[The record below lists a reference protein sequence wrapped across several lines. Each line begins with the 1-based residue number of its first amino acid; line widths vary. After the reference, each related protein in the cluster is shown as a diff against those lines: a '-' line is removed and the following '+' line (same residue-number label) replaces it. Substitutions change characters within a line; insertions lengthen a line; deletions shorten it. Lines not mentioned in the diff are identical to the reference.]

1 MNAIAPFQS
10 IRALFSSKKSGLG
23 ALDMAAVYHY
33 RLSLFRYLEK
43 GDQNGQRTSDCFT
56 APTICCKKYDPNR
69 RISQKDWEVLVEV
82 GRLAPSSVGL
92 EPWKMLLLKNERMK
106 EDLKPMA
113 WGALSSLEGASHFV
127 IYLARKGV
135 TYDSDYVK
143 KVMHEV
149 KKRDYDTNS
158 RFAQIIKN
166 FQENDM
172 KLNSERS
179 LFDWAS
185 KQTYIQMANM
195 MMAAA
200 MLGIDSCPIEGYD
213 QEKVEAYLEEK
224 GYLNTAEFGVSVM
237 ASFGYRNQEITP
249 KTRWKTEVIYEVIE

>member
-1 MNAIAPFQS
+1 M
-10 IRALFSSKKSGLG
+10 
-23 ALDMAAVYHY
+23 
-33 RLSLFRYLEK
+33 
-43 GDQNGQRTSDCFT
+43 
-56 APTICCKKYDPNR
+56 
-69 RISQKDWEVLVEV
+69 VEV
-82 GRLAPSSVGL
+82 GRLAPSSIGL

-113 WGALSSLEGASHFV
+113 WGVLFGLEGASHFV

-237 ASFGYRNQEITP
+237 ACFGYRNQEITP

>member
-1 MNAIAPFQS
+1 M
-10 IRALFSSKKSGLG
+10 GG
-23 ALDMAAVYHY
+23 
-33 RLSLFRYLEK
+33 
-43 GDQNGQRTSDCFT
+43 
-56 APTICCKKYDPNR
+56 
-69 RISQKDWEVLVEV
+69 
-82 GRLAPSSVGL
+82 
-92 EPWKMLLLKNERMK
+92 
-106 EDLKPMA
+106 
-113 WGALSSLEGASHFV
+113 LSSLERASHFV

-149 KKRDYDTNS
+149 KKRDYDSNS

-166 FQENDM
+166 FQENDF